1 MSEMKVYE
9 FAKEIGIE
17 TLALMDKIREW
28 NLPIKS
34 HMASLDDE
42 MITQIRSQLDAE
54 TAPAKA
60 KKKTAKKKTAAK
72 KTAKK
77 AAKKVAKK
85 AVKKAVKKTAAVKKA
100 STTISSSSEPVA
112 KPKSTAAVAKKRVIR
127 RKKVHDPEAI
137 KAREE
142 QERQEAEATAEMIS
156 EENRAAAE
164 AVMESSSIEVETSF
178 VSEETEEL
186 VASSASEALGS
197 EMDES
202 SEVSEGKEERTSAKP
217 RRNIVGKMDL
227 TKVKSYA
234 KGGNASSA
242 PATAARRKAP
252 EGSEK
257 AGPRNL
263 RTGFVAATPM
273 VPDFPEPSRK
283 RGGDQ
288 FGKKAKGVGAANAA
302 GGGREAP
309 VANFVSS
316 DFRKREVIFQPKKK
330 KLPSQDSKQTRITT
344 PAAHKRVVELGGEIS
359 VKDLAHQLGVKVP
372 ALIGKL
378 MSLGEMVNMN
388 SSVDFDTVSLIAPEY
403 GYEVKKTVLSEDEL
417 VSKIIFGNLG
427 AEPVSRPPVVTVMGH
442 VDHGKTTLLDTIRKA
457 NVVSGEAGGI
467 TQHIGAY
474 KVDIGEGRIV
484 TFLDTPGH
492 AAFTEMRARGANAT
506 DIVVIVVAAD
516 DGMMPQTLEAINHAK
531 AAEVPVIVA
540 INKMDKAGANP
551 DRIKQQLSEHGLAPE
566 DWGGQTIYCPVSA
579 LKGEG
584 IEELIEQILLVT
596 EMEELKANPNR
607 SAEGVV
613 VESKVEKGRGNVATI
628 LVQQGTLHK
637 GDYFVVGTT
646 TGRVRE
652 IVTDQGTRVD
662 VAYPSDPVSIS
673 GMVEV
678 PQAGDKF
685 HVAQSEREAFEL
697 AQLRMAI
704 KEAETATPH
713 SKMSL
718 EELFQNVKTEG
729 KSELPIVLKVDV
741 AGSAEAIKG
750 MFAEAGNEEV
760 SVKVVHSGVGGI
772 SESDVLLSSAAQGLI
787 IGFNVRPDVKAAA
800 LAKERGVEIKCY
812 NIIYELIDDIKKAL
826 SGMLSPDV
834 VETALG
840 AAEVREVFSVP
851 KVGTIAGCSV
861 VDGKIARSNL
871 LRLVR
876 DGRVVYEGK
885 VSSLKR
891 FKDDVREVASG
902 YECGI
907 GIENYNDL
915 KVGDMIEAYEMKE
928 VARTLE

>member
-9 FAKEIGIE
+9 FAKEIGME

-34 HMASLDDE
+34 HMASLDADA
-42 MITQIRSQLDAE
+42 ISQIRSQLEAE
-54 TAPAKA
+54 ATPAKKTKKKAA

-72 KTAKK
+72 KTA
-77 AAKKVAKK
+77 AKKKTVAKK
-85 AVKKAVKKTAAVKKA
+85 ATAKKTAVKKA
-100 STTISSSSEPVA
+100 TTA
-112 KPKSTAAVAKKRVIR
+112 KKKAADEAVEEKSTAAAPTKRVIR

-142 QERQEAEATAEMIS
+142 SERAEAEATAAQIS

-164 AVMESSSIEVETSF
+164 AVLESAKEVA
-178 VSEETEEL
+178 EEAAKEPAVVQAEEAVEVTEAAEKKTP
-186 VASSASEALGS
+186 AA
-197 EMDES
+197 DE
-202 SEVSEGKEERTSAKP
+202 KTAKP

-227 TKVKSYA
+227 TKVKSYN
-234 KGGNASSA
+234 KSGSASS
-242 PATAARRKAP
+242 TARRKAP

-257 AGPRNL
+257 AGPRNI
-263 RTGFVAATPM
+263 RTGFVAAAPI
-273 VPDFPEPSRK
+273 VPDSQESARGK
-283 RGGDQ
+283 RGEPAR
-288 FGKKAKGVGAANAA
+288 GKKAGPGAAASGKETEKPA
-302 GGGREAP
+302 T
-309 VANFVSS
+309 FVSA

-330 KLPSQDSKQTRITT
+330 RAPTQESKQTQLTT
-344 PAAHKRVVELGGEIS
+344 PAAHKRVVEVAGEIA
-359 VKDLAHQLGVKVP
+359 VRDLAHQMNVKVP
-372 ALIGKL
+372 AVVSKL
-378 MSLGEMVNMN
+378 MALGEMANMN
-388 SSVDFDTVSLIAPEY
+388 SMLDFDTVSLVAPEF
-403 GYEVKKTVLSEDEL
+403 GYEVKKTVLSTDEL
-417 VSKIIFGNLG
+417 EGKIIFGNVE

-442 VDHGKTTLLDTIRKA
+442 VDHGKTTLLDSIRKA

-474 KVDIGEGRIV
+474 KVDLGNSRIV

-492 AAFTEMRARGANAT
+492 AAFTEMRARGANVT
-506 DIVVIVVAAD
+506 DIVIIVVAAD

-531 AAEVPVIVA
+531 SAEVPIIVA
-540 INKMDKAGANP
+540 INKMDRPGANP
-551 DRIKQQLSEHGLAPE
+551 DRIKQQLAEHELAPE
-566 DWGGQTIYCPVSA
+566 EWGGQTIFCPVSA

-584 IEELIEQILLVT
+584 IEELLEQVLLVA
-596 EMEELKANPNR
+596 ELEELKANPDR

-628 LVQQGTLHK
+628 LIEQGTLCK

-652 IVTDQGTRVD
+652 IVTDQGKRTSK
-662 VAYPSDPVSIS
+662 AYPSDPVSIS
-673 GMVEV
+673 GMEHV
-678 PQAGDKF
+678 PEAGDKF
-685 HVAQSEREAFEL
+685 HVAKSEREALEL
-697 AQLRMAI
+697 AELRQTI
-704 KEAETATPH
+704 KDAEVATPH

-729 KSELPIVLKVDV
+729 KSELPVVLKVDV
-741 AGSAEAIKG
+741 AGSAEAVKG
-750 MFAEAGNEEV
+750 MFAEVGNEEV

-772 SESDVLLSSAAQGLI
+772 SESDVLLCTAAGGVI
-787 IGFNVRPDVKAAA
+787 IGFNVRPDVKATS

-812 NIIYELIDDIKKAL
+812 SIIYELIDDIKKAL
-826 SGMLSPDV
+826 TGMLTPDV
-834 VETALG
+834 VEDALG

-851 KVGTIAGCSV
+851 KIGTIAGCSV
-861 VDGKIARSNL
+861 VDGKIARNNL

-891 FKDDVREVASG
+891 FKDDVKEVATG

-907 GIENYNDL
+907 GIENFNDL
-915 KVGDMIEAYEMKE
+915 KIGDVIEAFEMKE